1 MITMPTF
8 KTEILGSQIEIN
20 FEENEREKLQSLI
33 RNFKQR
39 LNEFSN
45 NDGRI
50 SNTTILF
57 LAALKAEDQ
66 LEEIKNLVDNKKEYN
81 NKITKQ
87 KYVIEKLSKEIVFL
101 KDKVKELN
109 TFNLSKDNN
118 NSYAMEEITKLEN
131 MLKSIQKKILSK
143 NNDKY

>member
-1 MITMPTF
+1 MPTF

>member
-1 MITMPTF
+1 MPTF

-143 NNDKY
+143 NYDKY